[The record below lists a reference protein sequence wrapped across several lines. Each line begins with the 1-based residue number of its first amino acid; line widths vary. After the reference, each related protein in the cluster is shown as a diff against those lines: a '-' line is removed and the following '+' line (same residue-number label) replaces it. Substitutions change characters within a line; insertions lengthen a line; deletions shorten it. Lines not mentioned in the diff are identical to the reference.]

1 MMKFDVKEFNGRND
15 FNMWCINMLAM
26 LVQQDLFKTL
36 KGVDSLAK
44 EMDDGKKEDLME
56 WTHSVVELCL
66 SDEILRGVAKETKT
80 TRL

>member
-26 LVQQDLFKTL
+26 LVEQDLFKTL

-56 WTHSVVELCL
+56 WTHNVVELCL
-66 SDEILRGVAKETKT
+66 SNEILRGVAKETKT